1 MFNFY
6 SNFGRPANKAAG
18 MESRDGDLG
27 LDEFSRYDAMA
38 DIYLL
43 LCALI
48 YLYLCTI
55 FQRHIILDV
64 KFYYTAGNA
73 SLANHPPGCT
83 LQGQKQLL

>member
-6 SNFGRPANKAAG
+6 CNFGRPANKATG

-27 LDEFSRYDAMA
+27 LDEFSRYDAMT
-38 DIYLL
+38 DMCLL

-48 YLYLCTI
+48 YLYLCTV

-64 KFYYTAGNA
+64 KFYYIAGNA
-73 SLANHPPGCT
+73 SLANHLPGCM